1 MEHLSP
7 WERLL
12 AIALGAGLLAL
23 AVLGLVIA
31 VLVLLWAAGLIER
44 SPFYLAN

>member
-1 MEHLSP
+1 MERLSL

-12 AIALGAGLLAL
+12 ATALGAGLLAL
-23 AVLGLVIA
+23 VVLGLVIA

-44 SPFYLAN
+44 GPFYQAN